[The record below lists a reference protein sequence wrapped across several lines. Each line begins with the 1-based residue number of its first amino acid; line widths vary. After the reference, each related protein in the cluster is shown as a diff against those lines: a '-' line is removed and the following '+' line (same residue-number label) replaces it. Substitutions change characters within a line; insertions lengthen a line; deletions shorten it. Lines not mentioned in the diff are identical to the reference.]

1 MMDYF
6 LLYIE
11 FFKIGVFAVG
21 GGLAT
26 LPFLFLMTDG
36 RFSFIRHTGW
46 LNREQVGNFLA
57 IAQCSPGAVGVNI
70 SAQTGFLYGDVS
82 GGIVAVLGL
91 ISPAIIIIAVITKAL
106 QSIKN
111 NKISIAV
118 FSGLRPAATG
128 LLTAAALGVWRLALY
143 NSNAASNATS
153 YAAFG
158 DAAWHEI
165 IRWREG
171 LVCLA
176 IFLLIAKFKSHPVVY
191 VALGAIAGI
200 ALGL

>member
-1 MMDYF
+1 MGHI
-6 LLYIE
+6 LLYME

-26 LPFLFLMTDG
+26 LPFLFLMAND
-36 RFSFIRHTGW
+36 RFAFIRRTGW
-46 LNREQVGNFLA
+46 LSTERIGNFLA
-57 IAQCSPGAVGVNI
+57 IAQCSPGAVGVNVC
-70 SAQTGFLYGDVS
+70 AQTGFLYGGVS
-82 GGIVAVLGL
+82 GGIIAVLGL
-91 ISPAIIIIAVITKAL
+91 ISPAIIIISVIARAL

-118 FSGLRPAATG
+118 FSGLRPAAAG
-128 LLTAAALGVWRLALY
+128 LLTAAGLGVWRLALY
-143 NSNAASNATS
+143 NPAA
-153 YAAFG
+153 G
-158 DAAWHEI
+158 DGAWHEI

-171 LVCLA
+171 LVCLV
-176 IFLLIAKFKSHPVVY
+176 IYLLIVKFKGHPVVY

>member
-1 MMDYF
+1 MGLI

-11 FFKIGVFAVG
+11 FFKIGLFAVG

-26 LPFLFLMTDG
+26 LPFLFLMAND
-36 RFSFIRHTGW
+36 RFTFIRRTGW
-46 LNREQVGNFLA
+46 LNTEQVGNFIA

-70 SAQTGFLYGDVS
+70 CAQTGFIYNGIP

-91 ISPAIIIIAVITKAL
+91 ISPAIIIISVVARAL

-118 FSGLRPAATG
+118 FSGLRPAAAG
-128 LLTAAALGVWRLALY
+128 LLSAAGLGVWRLALY
-143 NSNAASNATS
+143 NPAAVN
-153 YAAFG
+153 G
-158 DAAWHEI
+158 AWHEI
-165 IRWREG
+165 IRWRES
-171 LVCLA
+171 LVCLV
-176 IFLLIAKFKSHPVVY
+176 IFLLIVKFKGHPVVY

-200 ALGL
+200 IIF